1 MLETLP
7 QRKKKKISEAT
18 DISVALVLH
27 SAATIISLQKKS
39 PQGCS
44 LYSRLPTWT
53 LPCHAVI

>member
-7 QRKKKKISEAT
+7 QRKKKISEAT

-27 SAATIISLQKKS
+27 SAATIIAKKKS